1 MKILFLLLL
10 AGAAVLLFY
19 TVMKAR
25 KNQVHDPS
33 RLDAEEVEYRE
44 QYDHHFSL
52 SYRGYRMIGKKYL
65 QPREDSIEVTKVV
78 MNAVQPDRLTGF
90 SRNDLYKMEECILS
104 HFPYASI
111 EWKHP
116 IKELVLTEI

>member
-1 MKILFLLLL
+1 MKIIFLLLL
-10 AGAAVLLFY
+10 AGAAILLSY
-19 TVMKAR
+19 TFLKAR
-25 KNQVHDPS
+25 SNSTHAPS
-33 RLDAEEVEYRE
+33 CLDAGEVEFRD
-44 QYDHHFSL
+44 QYDHHFTL

-65 QPREDSIEVTKVV
+65 HPREDSIEVTKVV
-78 MNAVQPDRLTGF
+78 MNAVQPDQLSGF

-111 EWKHP
+111 EWKQP

>member
-1 MKILFLLLL
+1 MKIIFLLLL
-10 AGAAVLLFY
+10 AGAAILLFY

-25 KNQVHDPS
+25 KDPVSDPS
-33 RLDAEEVEYRE
+33 RLDTEEVEYRE
-44 QYDHHFSL
+44 QYDHHFTL

-65 QPREDSIEVTKVV
+65 HPREDSIEVTKVV
-78 MNAVQPDRLTGF
+78 MNAVHPDQLSGF

-111 EWKHP
+111 EWKQP
-116 IKELVLTEI
+116 VKELVLTEI